1 MINRDRVLKLL
12 RDYKE
17 WYEDLGEAIEELEKC
32 EDDKIKKLLY
42 HSIRAYFLDFHILC
56 EDYISISLKELKKYK
71 VDMSADDGM
80 RIVKDSKLVS
90 EDFYDFYS
98 SSRRLRNRLAHRYKV
113 PKDDDIYLN
122 LKNNIKYIDEL
133 EESIKKLLNR
143 SSK

>member
-71 VDMSADDGM
+71 VDISADDGM
-80 RIVKDSKLVS
+80 RIIKDSKMVS

-98 SSRRLRNRLAHRYKV
+98 ASRRLRNRLAHRYKV
-113 PKDDDIYLN
+113 PQDDDIYLN

-143 SSK
+143 ASK